1 MSVVETRILK
11 VPRRARPGSA
21 AARALGLVLLLAVS
35 ACAMQAYEGP
45 ERPEARLAGLE
56 GWSRHG
62 VFAGF
67 DPGYAGVLPT
77 ALPRYRH
84 QTAVYEIDGRRTGW
98 ARRIYLLPGRHV
110 ARVEYQRLPE
120 ALSCRLG
127 GCVPDFRQRGLTV
140 AFTARAGRAYRIK
153 AERKRGRTWVWVE
166 DVTETAGSGPAVGGA
181 RPPTGPAPRVP
192 SR

>member
-1 MSVVETRILK
+1 MSVVETRILRAR
-11 VPRRARPGSA
+11 RRARPGTVA
-21 AARALGLVLLLAVS
+21 ACALGLALLLAAS

-45 ERPEARLAGLE
+45 ERPEARLAQLE
-56 GWSRHG
+56 RWSRHG

-67 DPGYAGVLPT
+67 DPGYAGVLPSP
-77 ALPRYRH
+77 LPRYRH

-127 GCVPDFRQRGLTV
+127 GCVPDTRQRGLTV
-140 AFTARAGRAYRIK
+140 TFIAGAGRAYRIK
-153 AERKRGRTWVWVE
+153 AERTRGRTWVWVE
-166 DVTETAGSGPAVGGA
+166 DITETAASGAAVGGA
-181 RPPTGPAPRVP
+181 KPPPGPGPRAP